1 MKWIR
6 IDESG
11 ENSRSRMTKI
21 DRKRLMNLVMG
32 YAWNCWYMGDQM
44 FPWEEAE
51 KDNYRDRIESML
63 DGMTI
68 G

>member
-1 MKWIR
+1 
-6 IDESG
+6 
-11 ENSRSRMTKI
+11 MTKA

-32 YAWNCWYMGDQM
+32 YAWNCWLMGDQM

-51 KDNYRDRIESML
+51 RDNHKDRIESML

>member
-6 IDESG
+6 IDEST
-11 ENSRSRMTKI
+11 ESSRSRMTKI
-21 DRKRLMNLVMG
+21 DRKHLMNLVMR

-51 KDNYRDRIESML
+51 SDNSKDKIESML
-63 DGMTI
+63 DGMTL